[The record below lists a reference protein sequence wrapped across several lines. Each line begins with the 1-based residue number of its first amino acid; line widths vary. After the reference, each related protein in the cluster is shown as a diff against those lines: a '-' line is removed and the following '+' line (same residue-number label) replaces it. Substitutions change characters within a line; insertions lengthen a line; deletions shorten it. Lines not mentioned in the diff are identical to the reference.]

1 MTRRTGI
8 AFVLAALTG
17 LALSLSLSAG
27 PAAARPHI
35 PDADWQNVRATYA
48 LLNRIATVAAP
59 DDNFVDGSGGCHQLK
74 RNRWRCPRTVRVTVN
89 WGEAPILCT
98 ANARISPHR
107 WRYPAQWSDCPA
119 EWLPQFGLDY

>member
-1 MTRRTGI
+1 MTRRTGM
-8 AFVLAALTG
+8 ALVLAPLAG
-17 LALSLSLSAG
+17 VVLALGAG
-27 PAAARPHI
+27 PAAARPHV

-89 WGEAPILCT
+89 RGDAPIICT
-98 ANARISPHR
+98 PEVLISSHW
-107 WRYPAQWSDCPA
+107 WRYPVGWSDCPA
-119 EWLPQFGLDY
+119 EWLPQFGVDY

>member
-1 MTRRTGI
+1 MARRTGV

-17 LALSLSLSAG
+17 FVLALSVGS
-27 PAAARPHI
+27 AAARPHI

-48 LLNRIATVAAP
+48 LLNRIATVVAP
-59 DDNFVDGSGGCHQLK
+59 DDNFVDGSGRCTRLK
-74 RNRWRCPRTVRVTVN
+74 RNRWRCPSTVRVTVN

-98 ANARISPHR
+98 AKVQIGPHW
-107 WRYPAQWSDCPA
+107 WRYPAEWSDCPA